1 MTNDYHHVVR
11 GCNSSAA
18 QLYFNSMNSTIDTT
32 VLVGNEDKDNVT
44 EKTSITRNFALDD
57 IMMQTT
63 SNQAIAVS
71 STINKQ
77 DIIDPPQLQ
86 HNQQNTYEYQDFR
99 LLGDQRQQHHH
110 HHHHHQHQQQYIHHH
125 HQQHQH
131 HDHTM
136 TYQQDNP
143 NFNISDHDDDEINSP
158 NKLLLPANTFYSSND
173 KHQRYKTIT
182 TINVPTFYY
191 PQQFVT
197 IFRTIHM
204 PNNYD
209 SQQHYHHHQHNR
221 QINHDYRNSSL
232 SSLVDNHHLNHQ
244 DHSKK

>member
-1 MTNDYHHVVR
+1 
-11 GCNSSAA
+11 
-18 QLYFNSMNSTIDTT
+18 MNSTIDTT
-32 VLVGNEDKDNVT
+32 VLVSKEDKDNASINQQSNVT
-44 EKTSITRNFALDD
+44 QKTTSITGNFALDD
-57 IMMQTT
+57 FMMQTT
-63 SNQAIAVS
+63 SNQALAVS

-77 DIIDPPQLQ
+77 EIIDPPQLQ
-86 HNQQNTYEYQDFR
+86 HNQQYTYEYQDFR

-110 HHHHHQHQQQYIHHH
+110 HHQHQQQYNHHH
-125 HQQHQH
+125 HQHQH
-131 HDHTM
+131 HDHNV

-143 NFNISDHDDDEINSP
+143 NFNISDHHDDEMNSP
-158 NKLLLPANTFYSSND
+158 NKLLSPGNTFYSSND

-182 TINVPTFYY
+182 TINVPTSYY

-204 PNNYD
+204 ANNFD
-209 SQQHYHHHQHNR
+209 SQQHYHHQHNQ

-232 SSLVDNHHLNHQ
+232 PSRVDNHHLNHQ